1 MDLDFSPEQDMLRE
15 MVRGLCTSA
24 GLDAVRALEDD
35 PVGFQ
40 PEFWKQLGELDLIGL
55 TLPAEFGGSEMSLLE
70 AAVVYEELGRSL
82 VPTPHFVSSVLSGG
96 ALTRGG
102 TAEQRAAWLPRI
114 ASGEAILSVA
124 WLEPDNSYAP
134 KGVQLRAV
142 PDADGVVLNGTKRH
156 VAFAS
161 SAERLVRAAR

>member
-15 MVRGLCTSA
+15 MVRGLCASA

-96 ALTRGG
+96 ALARGG
-102 TAEQRAAWLPRI
+102 TAEQQATWLPRI
-114 ASGEAILSVA
+114 ASGDAIFSVA
-124 WLEPDNSYAP
+124 WLEPSNGFSP
-134 KGVQLRAV
+134 KGDVVESTTARV
-142 PDADGVVLNGTKRH
+142 DPSSHDARTH
-156 VAFAS
+156 AAP
-161 SAERLVRAAR
+161 VRAPPLK

>member
-55 TLPAEFGGSEMSLLE
+55 TLPAEYGGSEMSLLE

-102 TAEQRAAWLPRI
+102 TAEQKAEWLPRI
-114 ASGEAILSVA
+114 ASGEAILVGRLA
-124 WLEPDNSYAP
+124 
-134 KGVQLRAV
+134 RARTT
-142 PDADGVVLNGTKRH
+142 ATRRR
-156 VAFAS
+156 ACS
-161 SAERLVRAAR
+161 SGPFPTPTVWC